1 MTLNNESLVK
11 KDRLRFTKNK
21 FSANVTLLAIVFN
34 AMYFVSIYKSNV
46 GSYYYSYM
54 MGISVIYN
62 LVFMLAAFLSS
73 EGVKS
78 YKIGYSYLL
87 ILIGLGQIARVFI
100 MPVKVH
106 DTMILLSEVEE
117 KVMGDTQFW
126 WVTGCLLASAACCI
140 IAGIVGIAKTTT
152 LNSYQKEL
160 DKKR

>member
-1 MTLNNESLVK
+1 MTLNNESVVK

-21 FSANVTLLAIVFN
+21 FSANMTLLSIVFN

-78 YKIGYSYLL
+78 YKMGYSYLL
-87 ILIGLGQIARVFI
+87 ILIGLAQIARVLI
-100 MPVKVH
+100 IPMKAH

-117 KVMGDTQFW
+117 KVMSDTQFW

-152 LNSYQKEL
+152 LHNYQKEL

>member
-21 FSANVTLLAIVFN
+21 FSANMTLLSIVFN

-46 GSYYYSYM
+46 GSYYYNYM

-78 YKIGYSYLL
+78 YKMGYSYLL

-100 MPVKVH
+100 IPMKAH

-117 KVMGDTQFW
+117 KVMNDTQFW
-126 WVTGCLLASAACCI
+126 WVTGCLAASAVCCM